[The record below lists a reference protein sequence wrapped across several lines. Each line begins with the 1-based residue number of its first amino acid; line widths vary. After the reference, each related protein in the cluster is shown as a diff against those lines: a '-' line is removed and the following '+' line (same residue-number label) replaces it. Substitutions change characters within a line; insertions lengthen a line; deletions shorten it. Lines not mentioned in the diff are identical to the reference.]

1 MGLTIT
7 ALLFYM
13 QANWKTEWP
22 LDNQNEAKVVPSISR
37 TDPCSQRLTAQKTRK
52 QEPQNPQNAQ
62 KLRKFNQAQI
72 EKEKR
77 QR

>member
-37 TDPCSQRLTAQKTRK
+37 TDP
-52 QEPQNPQNAQ
+52 
-62 KLRKFNQAQI
+62 
-72 EKEKR
+72 
-77 QR
+77 